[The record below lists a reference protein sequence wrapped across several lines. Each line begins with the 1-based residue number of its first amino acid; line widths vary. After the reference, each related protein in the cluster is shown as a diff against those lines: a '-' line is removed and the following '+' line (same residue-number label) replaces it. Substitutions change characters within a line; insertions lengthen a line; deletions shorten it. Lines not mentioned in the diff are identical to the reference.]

1 MNHTSAKRNTGAPI
15 FFYRLLLL
23 AYPLEFRRE
32 FGREMLQ
39 VFQDC
44 CRRGERTRGRRGIIR
59 VCTSVIFDTLQTAP
73 RERLQ
78 NFRKGFNLMK
88 ALRTFAVAIIVY
100 IAAIMIFGKVLVYAR
115 PYLPY
120 TIGAMIDS
128 LVSIGIA
135 FNFVVLLLVTTK
147 LLSPAGAVRAACIAV
162 VVLLAIVLALLPERP
177 NSIALITMVL
187 SLLFWFGA
195 HRMWAHRRA
204 ATAS

>member
-1 MNHTSAKRNTGAPI
+1 MSHPSAKRDTGAPV

-23 AYPLEFRRE
+23 AYPPEFRRE

-44 CRRGERTRGRRGIIR
+44 CRQGARTRGRRGIIR
-59 VCTSVIFDTLQTAP
+59 VCLGVIVDAVQTAP

-78 NFRKGFNLMK
+78 NFREGFNLMK
-88 ALRTFAVAIIVY
+88 ALRTFALAIIVY
-100 IAAIMIFGKVLVYAR
+100 IAAVMIFGKVLVYAR

-120 TIGAMIDS
+120 TVGAMIDS

-162 VVLLAIVLALLPERP
+162 TLLLALVLALLPERP

-195 HRMWAHRRA
+195 HRLWAHRRA
-204 ATAS
+204 APAS